1 MGHWGSLAVSNV
13 LLCLHRLSGLVSK
26 GWVREKRGL
35 TLYTLPSRLQKRKAR
50 FNPYMVACNSIGY
63 FSPSA
68 TWPSSCFN
76 SLSFIS
82 LLCCPFPLLHYQNTN
97 LSISFFFFF
106 SSPPYYNKA
115 VLLLYIHLLGGLS
128 NEVIFGE
135 SPKDSKGVSCAKSDW
150 IFGYIYHVWIE
161 WLDIR
166 WELEGQDVNLR
177 NFSIQPYLKFRT

>member
-1 MGHWGSLAVSNV
+1 MKEERQQINNITSHNVAGISRWDMGHWGSLAVSNV

-106 SSPPYYNKA
+106 SSPPYYNGI
-115 VLLLYIHLLGGLS
+115 VQTQYFILFPPSTGD
-128 NEVIFGE
+128 NIF
-135 SPKDSKGVSCAKSDW
+135 
-150 IFGYIYHVWIE
+150 
-161 WLDIR
+161 
-166 WELEGQDVNLR
+166 
-177 NFSIQPYLKFRT
+177 